1 MVEIVKVEEE
11 SELEEELLS
20 FVEGCSWEDCK
31 EHIAYMIR
39 DRVFTDWETMFAAIV
54 DGRIVGMASI
64 MKTDYYPLPEIYP
77 WISSVF
83 VQEDMRGQ
91 RISGHLIEYA
101 NNYARKHGFDK
112 TYIPSE
118 HEGLY
123 EKYGYTY
130 VKDIVNYGNGI
141 DHLFVKKI

>member
-1 MVEIVKVEEE
+1 
-11 SELEEELLS
+11 
-20 FVEGCSWEDCK
+20 
-31 EHIAYMIR
+31 MIS

-141 DHLFVKKI
+141 DHLFVKNI

>member
-130 VKDIVNYGNGI
+130 VKDIVNYGNGT
-141 DHLFVKKI
+141 DHLFIKSI

>member
-101 NNYARKHGFDK
+101 NNYARKLGFDK

-118 HEGLY
+118 HKGLY

-141 DHLFVKKI
+141 DHLFVKNI

>member
-54 DGRIVGMASI
+54 DGRIVGMA
-64 MKTDYYPLPEIYP
+64 
-77 WISSVF
+77 
-83 VQEDMRGQ
+83 
-91 RISGHLIEYA
+91 
-101 NNYARKHGFDK
+101 
-112 TYIPSE
+112 
-118 HEGLY
+118 
-123 EKYGYTY
+123 
-130 VKDIVNYGNGI
+130 
-141 DHLFVKKI
+141 KKQLTLQAFRSNL

>member
-31 EHIAYMIR
+31 EHIAYMIS

-101 NNYARKHGFDK
+101 NNYARKLGFDK

-141 DHLFVKKI
+141 DHLFVKNI

>member
-141 DHLFVKKI
+141 DHLFVKNI